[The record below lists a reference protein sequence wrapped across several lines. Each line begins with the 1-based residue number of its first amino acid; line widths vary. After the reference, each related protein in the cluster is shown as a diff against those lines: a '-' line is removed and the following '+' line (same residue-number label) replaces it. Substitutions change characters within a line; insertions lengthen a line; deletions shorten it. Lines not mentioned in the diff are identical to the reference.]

1 MLSPKL
7 SGCLKCASILDLLAN
22 IDCKL
27 ANLSNNLY
35 NNVVFSL
42 NKSISSTAINDLL
55 AYRRILMYKLV
66 NENYLPAFTV
76 NMIASRVKLLT
87 VGANNCCSRKKSKN
101 NSTTTSTT
109 TINNSTTT
117 SSTTIGPGT
126 TTTSTTPVPQ
136 QLLPLLLTYADVGGC
151 AASCPLDP
159 ITFYAYTTCHNYI
172 LTNNAFNILGCV
184 IYQDAAGTQ
193 PALNGWYST
202 QAGLCLIV
210 GAYNNGV
217 ISGVTSCP

>member
-7 SGCLKCASILDLLAN
+7 SGCLKCANILSLISD

-27 ANLSNNLY
+27 AELSNNLY

-42 NKSISSTAINDLL
+42 NKSISYTAISDLL
-55 AYRRILMYKLV
+55 NYKRILTYKLV
-66 NENYLPAFTV
+66 NENYASPFTV

-87 VGANNCCSRKKSKN
+87 VGAKGCCSKKKILKN
-101 NSTTTSTT
+101 TSTT
-109 TINNSTTT
+109 TTSSSTTT
-117 SSTTIGPGT
+117 NTTTIGPTT
-126 TTTSTTPVPQ
+126 TTTSTTPIPQ
-136 QLLPLLLTYADVGGC
+136 ELLPILLTYSDVGGC

-159 ITFYAYTTCHNYI
+159 ITFYAYTTCHTYI
-172 LTNNAFNILGCV
+172 LTNNAFNILGCT
-184 IYQDAAGTQ
+184 IYQDAAGTI
-193 PALNGWYST
+193 PAFNGWYST